1 MGMDYYII
9 PEEETACEDSFPDG
23 LSFFFEQVGG
33 YGEAAEVEQVSRIL
47 QIDLSVFQETSLNED
62 AGFEDEDGAMY
73 EGNEAEDIWHD
84 TDAVAAVVDEF
95 LTKIEESPDY
105 YKQVLHNPNRNQD
118 LESLLQITTIGDEAE
133 MVRQFQ
139 ELENQPLFSYPPDH
153 GYLSQGKIVE
163 DLKMLRQTLACYK
176 SSGVSRFKLLY
187 M

>member
-1 MGMDYYII
+1 MDYYII
-9 PEEETACEDSFPDG
+9 PEEETTCEDSFPDG

-47 QIDLSVFQETSLNED
+47 QIDLSVFQEISFE
-62 AGFEDEDGAMY
+62 EDEAYDAD
-73 EGNEAEDIWHD
+73 ELDEDEQPEEASIIWHD
-84 TDAVAAVVDEF
+84 VDKVTAVVDSF
-95 LTKIEESPDY
+95 LTKIEAFPDY
-105 YKQVLHNPNRNQD
+105 HKQVLHNPNRNQD

-139 ELENQPLFSYPPDH
+139 ELENQPLFAYPPDH

-163 DLKMLRQTLACYK
+163 DLKNLRQTLACYK
-176 SSGVSRFKLLY
+176 SSGVSQFKLLY